1 MKCPFCQSTEHKV
14 IDKRE
19 GTEGNCIRRRRE
31 CLSCQKRFTTYERID
46 LGHFFVIKKDAI
58 REPFD
63 REKIRRGILRA
74 IEKRPVPVETVN
86 QIVERIE
93 SKIRS
98 KYEQEIDSRKIGNM
112 IIRELKKTDK
122 VAYIRFASV
131 YKDFGDLDDFKK
143 ELERL

>member
-46 LGHFFVIKKDAI
+46 LGNFFVVKKDAT

-63 REKIRRGILRA
+63 REKIRQGILRA
-74 IEKRPVPVETVN
+74 IEKRPVSVETVN
-86 QIVERIE
+86 QIVDRIE

-98 KYEQEIDSRKIGNM
+98 KFEQEIDSRKIGNM

-131 YKDFGDLDDFKK
+131 YKDFGDLEDFKK